1 MSNAIWY
8 VKYIGHLLR
17 LHQYRCFMKRSLL
30 VLLLVWVFASCSDDG
45 ISKNDAGNKVFTYE
59 PIGWQMVLPEGWEV
73 LSEAERDKL
82 AYKAEHYYEEDM
94 AAKKRGGEKQIILGV
109 RKGEK
114 DMNAVYAF
122 IRSYERDED
131 FPELEELLE
140 QQYRSYATGEYS
152 AEKSLVQERL
162 SGLVFDKA
170 TLKVSYSGKPYFTY
184 TTYSTM
190 LDTLNFGVSI
200 VTNNVADEQILVDNF
215 RKSAASI
222 TTGR

>member
-1 MSNAIWY
+1 
-8 VKYIGHLLR
+8 
-17 LHQYRCFMKRSLL
+17 MKGFIHIFVILCW
-30 VLLLVWVFASCSDDG
+30 LLLSC
-45 ISKNDAGNKVFTYE
+45 NDNDTSTNEAGDKVFTYA
-59 PIGWQMVLPEGWEV
+59 PIGWQMILPEGWEV

-131 FPELEELLE
+131 FPDLAELLE

-152 AEKSLVQERL
+152 ADTSLTQEVL
-162 SGLVFDKA
+162 SGIVFDKA
-170 TLKVSYSGKPYFTY
+170 TLKVSYAGKPYFTY
-184 TTYSTM
+184 ITYSTM
-190 LDTLNFGVSI
+190 LDTLNFGISI
-200 VTNNVADEQILVDNF
+200 VSNNTADEQMLTDNF
-215 RKSAASI
+215 RKSAERI
-222 TTGR
+222 TVGR

>member
-1 MSNAIWY
+1 
-8 VKYIGHLLR
+8 
-17 LHQYRCFMKRSLL
+17 MKRSLL

-45 ISKNDAGNKVFTYE
+45 ISTNDRGHKIFTYE
-59 PIGWQMVLPEGWEV
+59 PIGWQMMLPEEWEV
-73 LSEAERDKL
+73 LSEAERDRL
-82 AYKAEHYYEEDM
+82 AYKAEHYYEEEG
-94 AAKKRGGEKQIILGV
+94 AAQKRGGEKKIILGV

-114 DMNAVYAF
+114 DMNAIYGF

-131 FPELEELLE
+131 YPELEELLE

-152 AEKSLVQERL
+152 AEKSLVQETL

-170 TLKVSYSGKPYFTY
+170 TLKVSYAGKPYFTY
-184 TTYSTM
+184 ITYSTM

-200 VTNNVADEQILVDNF
+200 VANNATDQQMLVEHF
-215 RKSAASI
+215 RQSAASI

>member
-1 MSNAIWY
+1 
-8 VKYIGHLLR
+8 
-17 LHQYRCFMKRSLL
+17 MKRSLL

-45 ISKNDAGNKVFTYE
+45 ISTDDAGNKIFSYE
-59 PIGWQMVLPEGWEV
+59 PIGWQMVLPDGWEV
-73 LSEAERDKL
+73 QSEADRDKL
-82 AYKAEHYYEEDM
+82 AYKAEHYYEEDA
-94 AAKKRGGEKQIILGV
+94 AAKKRGGEKKIILGV

-114 DMNAVYAF
+114 DMNAIYGF

-131 FPELEELLE
+131 YPDLEELLM

-152 AEKSLVQERL
+152 AEKSLVQETL
-162 SGLVFDKA
+162 NGLVFDKA
-170 TLKVSYSGKPYFTY
+170 TLKVSYAGKPYFTY
-184 TTYSTM
+184 ITYSTM

-200 VTNNVADEQILVDNF
+200 VTNNVADEQMLVDNF